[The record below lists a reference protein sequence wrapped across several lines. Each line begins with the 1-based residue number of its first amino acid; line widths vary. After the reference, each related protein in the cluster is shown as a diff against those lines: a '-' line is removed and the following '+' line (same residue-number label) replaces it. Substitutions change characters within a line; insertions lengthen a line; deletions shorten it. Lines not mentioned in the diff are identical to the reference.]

1 MIGHES
7 HPAHPASN
15 GLGGHDQH
23 LAHDKHAG
31 HSVDMFRDR
40 FWISFL
46 LTIPV
51 IAYSDMIQMW
61 LGLTLPSFAGSEL
74 IPPILGTAIFIYGG
88 QPFLKGAVQEVRDRQ
103 PGMMLLIGMA
113 ITVAFAASAATT
125 FGWLDLDF
133 WWELA
138 SLITIM
144 LLGHW
149 LEMKAIG
156 QARGALTALAEL
168 LPDTAERVTAAGVET
183 VAIGQLGVGDTV
195 LVRPGGRIPADGA
208 IVEGSAE
215 IDESMITGESKPV
228 AKGPDARVI
237 AGAVST
243 DSAIRVRVEAVGD
256 QTALA
261 GIRRLIDQAQQSQSR
276 AQVLAD
282 RAAALL
288 FYVAVVAAII
298 TVIGWLVAG
307 EPDQA
312 IERTVSVLVVACP
325 HALGL
330 AIPLVI
336 SITTGMAARNGILV
350 KDRMALERMRLVDVV
365 IFDKTGTL
373 TKGAHRVT
381 GVVGVDGNEDEVL
394 ALAAAAEMDSEHPLA
409 RAIVA
414 AARSRGEVPQASGFK
429 SMSGR
434 GVEAEVGGQTVAVG
448 GPNLVRD
455 RGLEVPGHL
464 EKDLDSWRR
473 RGAAVLFVA
482 VDGVVVG
489 VISLEDEIRPES
501 REAVSQLHSLG
512 VKVAMI
518 TGDARQVAEA
528 VANDLGIDEVLA
540 EVLPED
546 KHSRVAELQQRGAR
560 VAMVGDGVND
570 APALAQADV
579 GIAIGAGTDVAI
591 ESAGIVLASDDPRGV
606 VAIRKIS
613 AAGYRKMIQNLIWA
627 AGYNVA
633 AIPLAAGALS
643 GVGVVLPPAAAA
655 VLMSAST
662 VVVAVNAQLVRRVQ
676 LAP

>member
-1 MIGHES
+1 
-7 HPAHPASN
+7 
-15 GLGGHDQH
+15 
-23 LAHDKHAG
+23 
-31 HSVDMFRDR
+31 
-40 FWISFL
+40 
-46 LTIPV
+46 
-51 IAYSDMIQMW
+51 
-61 LGLTLPSFAGSEL
+61 
-74 IPPILGTAIFIYGG
+74 
-88 QPFLKGAVQEVRDRQ
+88 
-103 PGMMLLIGMA
+103 
-113 ITVAFAASAATT
+113 
-125 FGWLDLDF
+125 
-133 WWELA
+133 
-138 SLITIM
+138 
-144 LLGHW
+144 
-149 LEMKAIG
+149 
-156 QARGALTALAEL
+156 
-168 LPDTAERVTAAGVET
+168 
-183 VAIGQLGVGDTV
+183 
-195 LVRPGGRIPADGA
+195 
-208 IVEGSAE
+208 
-215 IDESMITGESKPV
+215 
-228 AKGPDARVI
+228 
-237 AGAVST
+237 
-243 DSAIRVRVEAVGD
+243 
-256 QTALA
+256 
-261 GIRRLIDQAQQSQSR
+261 
-276 AQVLAD
+276 LAD

-288 FYVAVVAAII
+288 FYVAVVAAIV

-381 GVVGVDGNEDEVL
+381 GVVGVDGNEDQVL

-455 RGLEVPGHL
+455 LGLDVPVDL
-464 EKDLDSWRR
+464 EQDVDGWRR

-643 GVGVVLPPAAAA
+643 GAGVVLPPAAAA

-662 VVVAVNAQLVRRVQ
+662 VVVAVNAQLVRRVDLGSVGSRQ
-676 LAP
+676 

>member
-1 MIGHES
+1 
-7 HPAHPASN
+7 
-15 GLGGHDQH
+15 
-23 LAHDKHAG
+23 
-31 HSVDMFRDR
+31 MFKDR
-40 FWISFL
+40 FWISLL

-61 LGLTLPSFAGSEL
+61 LGLTLPSFPGSGL

-168 LPDTAERVTAAGVET
+168 LPDTAERVTAEGVET
-183 VAIGQLGVGDTV
+183 VAIGQLRVADTV

-228 AKGPDARVI
+228 AKGPGARVV

-288 FYVAVVAAII
+288 FYVAVVAAIV

-381 GVVGVDGNEDEVL
+381 GVVGVDGNEDQVL

-455 RGLEVPGHL
+455 LGLDVPV
-464 EKDLDSWRR
+464 DLDQDVDGWRR

-643 GVGVVLPPAAAA
+643 GAGVVLPPAAAA

-662 VVVAVNAQLVRRVQ
+662 VVVAVNAQLVRRVDLGSVGSRQ
-676 LAP
+676 

>member
-1 MIGHES
+1 
-7 HPAHPASN
+7 
-15 GLGGHDQH
+15 
-23 LAHDKHAG
+23 
-31 HSVDMFRDR
+31 
-40 FWISFL
+40 
-46 LTIPV
+46 
-51 IAYSDMIQMW
+51 
-61 LGLTLPSFAGSEL
+61 
-74 IPPILGTAIFIYGG
+74 
-88 QPFLKGAVQEVRDRQ
+88 
-103 PGMMLLIGMA
+103 
-113 ITVAFAASAATT
+113 
-125 FGWLDLDF
+125 
-133 WWELA
+133 
-138 SLITIM
+138 
-144 LLGHW
+144 
-149 LEMKAIG
+149 
-156 QARGALTALAEL
+156 
-168 LPDTAERVTAAGVET
+168 
-183 VAIGQLGVGDTV
+183 
-195 LVRPGGRIPADGA
+195 
-208 IVEGSAE
+208 
-215 IDESMITGESKPV
+215 
-228 AKGPDARVI
+228 
-237 AGAVST
+237 
-243 DSAIRVRVEAVGD
+243 
-256 QTALA
+256 
-261 GIRRLIDQAQQSQSR
+261 
-276 AQVLAD
+276 
-282 RAAALL
+282 
-288 FYVAVVAAII
+288 
-298 TVIGWLVAG
+298 
-307 EPDQA
+307 
-312 IERTVSVLVVACP
+312 
-325 HALGL
+325 
-330 AIPLVI
+330 
-336 SITTGMAARNGILV
+336 
-350 KDRMALERMRLVDVV
+350 MALERMRLVDVV

-373 TKGAHRVT
+373 TKGAHHVT

-606 VAIRKIS
+606 VAIRRIS

-662 VVVAVNAQLVRRVQ
+662 VVVAVNAQLVRRVE